1 MQFAS
6 ENAIH
11 LSQRGAFRCSG
22 LGRKEID
29 VNWLKISGGIGA
41 RWTNVLEYLLE
52 LLLSSAHFRVA
63 ACSATSCGG
72 ISQSIWLFL
81 AHHLDA
87 SEGQW
92 EKK

>member
-41 RWTNVLEYLLE
+41 RWTNVLEYLLD
-52 LLLSSAHFRVA
+52 LLYLQPISVWRHAVQLLV
-63 ACSATSCGG
+63 GG
-72 ISQSIWLFL
+72 FPSRFGFS
-81 AHHLDA
+81 
-87 SEGQW
+87 
-92 EKK
+92 